1 MLAVCSTPPNKCNDL
16 LRCALKSVPLFDFI
30 YVAVMQHVPGP
41 ELRLAVA
48 PDSLKW

>member
-30 YVAVMQHVPGP
+30 YIAVMQHVQP